1 MGVTRSRT
9 YGLAMGP
16 TFENRLSGLL
26 ANITGDSAYLEAAFA
41 SFEFMHNHLFEPN
54 SLTVYNNIQAEN
66 CTVDMSALSEN
77 SAIFLEGV
85 AILGAISGNA
95 TLKDL

>member
-1 MGVTRSRT
+1 MK
-9 YGLAMGP
+9 P
-16 TFENRLSGLL
+16 TAENRLSSLL
-26 ANITGDSAYLEAAFA
+26 SKITSNSTYLEAAFA

-54 SLTVYNNIQAEN
+54 SHAVYNSIQADN

-85 AILGAISGNA
+85 AILGAVSGNA
-95 TLKDL
+95 TLKGL